1 MDLITASQGR
11 THVLLLVIG
20 VNVALFVGGLLAE
33 FRDAGFRPL
42 RFALL
47 ASSGLLIAVVATEL
61 IPRAREG
68 LDMWSLTSALA
79 GGSGIYLVIFA
90 LGRWRRQQQAEQ
102 ITGNRDDVKGNR
114 SSHYVATTS
123 AAARQLSFGFVIGSV
138 APVSWALAS
147 FLAVVLAF
155 ANLPEGYRITAESRE
170 NGLSRMSRIAYLLAL
185 TLPAI
190 LGALVAYILL
200 RNTVSIF
207 APAIL
212 AMNAGLLLAMAVR
225 TISAD
230 SHDAIRN
237 GTAAL
242 IAVISGFIGAC
253 FLIAGLE
260 AAFDST
266 EADIRLRQHVVGPAS
281 NDAKRASRGEE

>member
-61 IPRAREG
+61 IPRARKG

-114 SSHYVATTS
+114 SSRYVATTS